1 MKTVESGRCTDT
13 NLSYVKGGNIFS
25 IRTEYS
31 GKITRSFRRLTVN
44 ELVEGS
50 QGKRTTEVRQI
61 SYSTISADGN
71 LSLWDGKNFG
81 LKQVTREQFDEFNNS
96 FGTLTEIPLDSAH
109 TYKSI
114 DEAYE
119 AFIAQ

>member
-1 MKTVESGRCTDT
+1 MFNQIGS
-13 NLSYVKGGNIFS
+13 SS
-25 IRTEYS
+25 A
-31 GKITRSFRRLTVN
+31 N
-44 ELVEGS
+44 EDS
-50 QGKRTTEVRQI
+50 
-61 SYSTISADGN
+61 SYSLIGSEFRNG
-71 LSLWDGKNFG
+71 FEY
-81 LKQVTREQFDEFNNS
+81 VTKERFDEYNNR